1 MIFPEDVQVGAVE
14 GPVAEA
20 VESEALVVSK
30 VFGDATVTVEVAIK
44 VNVDLVQLVTWQLGV
59 AAMIVVVIADG
70 WLVTVLILTC
80 VKVLY
85 AVVVIVDG

>member
-1 MIFPEDVQVGAVE
+1 MRFPGDVQEGAV
-14 GPVAEA
+14 GGLVVDG

-30 VFGDATVTVEVAIK
+30 VFGDATVTVEVAIT
-44 VNVDLVQLVTWQLGV
+44 VTVALVQLGV

-70 WLVTVLILTC
+70 WLVTVLSLTC

-85 AVVVIVDG
+85 AVVVTVDG